1 MEKVNLRDLWKI
13 SKTENKALLGD
24 STSLANLEFM
34 EEYLENYAKLDRQL
48 ILDKGFFQPIWNLQY
63 EEDAEDVLDQFQD
76 DAAGFIWK
84 NKDSYQRIFDVLSA
98 EYEPLWNY
106 DKTSEITDQES
117 GTDATTRDIG
127 ARHSEDNFAQRQDS
141 QQYGAVSHTDV
152 IGQRQ
157 DTNAFGE
164 KQLTDVYGAVS
175 ETDVIGQRQDTNLYG
190 AKENTNAY
198 GQKQLTDLYGA
209 VSTSDTIGARSDSV
223 THGAQSETDTIGAVN
238 NSDIYGAKSGT
249 SENEIAGFNSGTY
262 NDSDKT
268 STSETTHTDQ
278 HTEAQRTNGHSTTQ
292 YSDQTSIGA
301 QTNGHTENSKT
312 DTHTDAQ
319 HTDTITEG
327 THTDTLTQGQQ
338 SNTHSELSK
347 TDTHTDATHTDTI
360 TQGQQTN
367 THGENARTDTLTQGA
382 HKDEHDTNAAQDI
395 DRIAYGHK
403 NTHNERTTGNIGV
416 MSTQD
421 LINQELRLRIASK
434 FYDILFN
441 DIVKNL
447 CSYYDEGYDCF

>member
-13 SKTENKALLGD
+13 AKTENKPLLGD
-24 STSLANLEFM
+24 STSLANLDFM
-34 EEYLENYAKLDRQL
+34 DEYLENYAKLDRQL
-48 ILDKGFFQPIWNLQY
+48 ILERGFFQPIWNLQY
-63 EEDAEDVLDQFQD
+63 EEDTEDVLDQFQD

-84 NKDSYQRIFDVLSA
+84 NKDSYQRIFDVLTA

-106 DKTSEITDQES
+106 DKTSLITDQES
-117 GTDATTRDIG
+117 GTDETTRDIG

-175 ETDVIGQRQDTNLYG
+175 ETDVIGQRQDSNVYG

-198 GQKQLTDLYGA
+198 GQKQLTDVIGA
-209 VSTSDTIGARSDSV
+209 VSNSDTIGARSDSV
-223 THGAQSETDTIGAVN
+223 THGAQSETDTIGAVSN
-238 NSDIYGAKSGT
+238 TDIKGAKSGT
-249 SENEIAGFNSGTY
+249 TENEIAGFNASGY
-262 NDSDKT
+262 VDADKT
-268 STSETTHTDQ
+268 STTEASVTDTHS
-278 HTEAQRTNGHSTTQ
+278 EAQRTNGHSTTQ
-292 YSDQTSIGA
+292 YVDQTSQGA
-301 QTNGHTENSKT
+301 QTNSHTENSRT

-319 HTDTITEG
+319 HTDTLTEG

-360 TQGQQTN
+360 TQGEQTN
-367 THGENARTDTLTQGA
+367 THGETARTDTLTQGA
-382 HKDEHDTNAAQDI
+382 HKDEHDADAAQDV
-395 DRIAYGHK
+395 DSTTYGHK

-421 LINQELRLRIASK
+421 LINQELELRIAQK

-447 CSYYDEGYDCF
+447 CGYYDEGYDCF